1 MTKKIWDDQ
10 KYIQILILASF
21 KPCLKSWGL
30 SLHSGP
36 SVHKSKH
43 EVIIKVRD
51 DANLLKKSLKRQEQ
65 KKAASKKKWDDR
77 TQKLNDKIQAKQ
89 DKRKANIKQR
99 AQQKKDKKIKKRIG
113 AVYKNLLLYYIL

>member
-1 MTKKIWDDQ
+1 MTTKIWDDQ

-21 KPCLKSWGL
+21 KPCFKSWRL
-30 SLHSGP
+30 SLHSSP

-43 EVIIKVRD
+43 ELIIKVRD
-51 DANLLKKSLKRQEQ
+51 DANLLKKTLKRQEQ

-113 AVYKNLLLYYIL
+113 AVYKNLIF